1 MRKKWGRWRGYMDEL
16 EEVMRVCAEH
26 LAESEALMA
35 EVWERKLWRGART
48 TSIDGEI
55 LRRALDMP
63 FFRELIEIAWR
74 IGPDAELEPADFEGR
89 PWNEGEAETRV
100 LSSERVPEVQALA
113 PDEREPG
120 AEPPARLRAAE
131 RALAERS
138 RSLVVVLD
146 DLVNA
151 RNLSAVVRTAES
163 LGLQEVHMIQREG
176 RVALERTVTM
186 RAQRWLDLFWYER
199 AATAIEALRARGYRI
214 LVSDYSED
222 ARPVD
227 QVPLTDK
234 VALCFGSEQVGVSDA
249 LREAADGCFY
259 LPSVGFTSYINVSVA
274 AGISIHTID
283 ARQRSE
289 GLRTPIDETDRAA
302 LRKSWYAALARGDE
316 SRARR
321 YLAWLDDPPIPGDDL
336 RASRPMGKDGQL

>member
-16 EEVMRVCAEH
+16 EEVMRVCAEQ
-26 LAESEALMA
+26 LAESEALIA
-35 EVWERKLWRGART
+35 DVWERKLWRGARE
-48 TSIDGEI
+48 TSIDGEV

-74 IGPDAELEPADFEGR
+74 VGPDAELDAADFEGR
-89 PWNEGEAETRV
+89 PWNEGEGETRM
-100 LSSERVPEVQALA
+100 LSAERVPEVQALE
-113 PDEREPG
+113 PEERAAG

-151 RNLSAVVRTAES
+151 RNASAVVRTAES

-186 RAQRWLDLFWYER
+186 LAQRWLDLFWYER
-199 AATAIEALRARGYRI
+199 ASTTIEALRERGYRI

-222 ARPVD
+222 ARPID
-227 QVPLTDK
+227 DVPLTDK
-234 VALCFGSEQVGVSDA
+234 VALCFGSEQSGVSEA
-249 LREAADGCFY
+249 LRETADGFFY
-259 LPSVGFTSYINVSVA
+259 LPSVGFTSYVNVSVA
-274 AGISIHTID
+274 AGISIHAID
-283 ARQRSE
+283 ARQRRE
-289 GLRTPIDETDRAA
+289 GLRTPIDAADRAT
-302 LRKSWYAALARGDE
+302 LRKSWYAALARGDQP
-316 SRARR
+316 RARR
-321 YLAWLDDPPIPGDDL
+321 YLAWLDDPPVPGDDL
-336 RASRPMGKDGQL
+336 RASRPMGKDGKT